1 MALRETLDWLTQHSD
16 YSKEALLIVQLNASA
31 KADQARVLWGL
42 ACALESHGSYEQD
55 AKDTIKKAKLLRKD
69 IEKDRYNEDDQSET
83 AYDNLVC
90 GNHR

>member
-1 MALRETLDWLTQHSD
+1 MTQRSD

-31 KADQARVLWGL
+31 KADQARALWDL
-42 ACALESHGSYEQD
+42 AYALESHGGHEQE

-69 IEKDRYNEDDQSET
+69 IEKDGYNEDDQSET
-83 AYDNLVC
+83 AYDNIVC